1 MSNEKFI
8 ENLNK
13 YNELLKSNYKSPK
26 WTVFANAVIY
36 LLFCL
41 FLIKATF
48 FLKSPAIAF
57 LSLILFSI
65 VTVYGIVKKCD
76 TNLPSFL
83 DSKFD
88 LKCIF
93 KNKILK
99 DNFTGEIG
107 DIFDLNCKITKQ
119 IIAKNHGWIENALLK
134 NKSLS
139 GNEVLFLFTKIR
151 EKKKEDLIN
160 EQNQLEKN
168 RREEEKSALIK
179 ADTKVGQSLNQINK
193 IVSEYSGELKNEQ

>member
-1 MSNEKFI
+1 MSNEKI
-8 ENLNK
+8 IGNLNK

-26 WTVFANAVIY
+26 WTVFANAVIF

-41 FLIKATF
+41 FLIKATL
-48 FLKSPAIAF
+48 FLKSGPIAF
-57 LSLILFSI
+57 LSLVSFII
-65 VTVYGIVKKCD
+65 VGVYGVHKKLD
-76 TNLPSFL
+76 THLPSFL

-168 RREEEKSALIK
+168 RKEEEKSALIK
-179 ADTKVGQSLNQINK
+179 ADTKVGKSLNQINK

>member
-1 MSNEKFI
+1 MSNEKI
-8 ENLNK
+8 IGNLNK

-26 WTVFANAVIY
+26 WTVFANAVIF

-41 FLIKATF
+41 FLIKATLF
-48 FLKSPAIAF
+48 FKSGPIAF
-57 LSLILFSI
+57 LSLVSFLI
-65 VTVYGIVKKCD
+65 VGVYGIHKKLD
-76 TNLPSFL
+76 THFPSFL

-88 LKCIF
+88 LKCIL

-99 DNFTGEIG
+99 DNYTGEIG

-119 IIAKNHGWIENALLK
+119 VIAKNHGWIENALLK

-139 GNEVLFLFTKIR
+139 GNEVLFLFKKIR
-151 EKKKEDLIN
+151 EKKTEDLIN

-168 RREEEKSALIK
+168 RKEEEKSALIK

-193 IVSEYSGELKNEQ
+193 IVSEYSGELKNE

>member
-1 MSNEKFI
+1 MSNEKI
-8 ENLNK
+8 IGNLNK
-13 YNELLKSNYKSPK
+13 YNELFKSNYKSPK
-26 WTVFANAVIY
+26 WTVFANAVIF

-41 FLIKATF
+41 FLIKATL
-48 FLKSPAIAF
+48 FLKSGPIAF
-57 LSLILFSI
+57 LSLVSFII
-65 VTVYGIVKKCD
+65 VGVYGVHKKLD
-76 TNLPSFL
+76 THLPSFL

-179 ADTKVGQSLNQINK
+179 ADTKVGKSLNQINK
-193 IVSEYSGELKNEQ
+193 IVSEYSGDLKNEQ

>member
-1 MSNEKFI
+1 MSNEKI
-8 ENLNK
+8 IGNLNK
-13 YNELLKSNYKSPK
+13 YNELFKSNYKSPK
-26 WTVFANAVIY
+26 WTVFANAVIF

-41 FLIKATF
+41 FLIKATL
-48 FLKSPAIAF
+48 FLKSGPIAF
-57 LSLILFSI
+57 LSLVSFII
-65 VTVYGIVKKCD
+65 VGVYGVHKKLD
-76 TNLPSFL
+76 THLPSFL

-168 RREEEKSALIK
+168 RKEEEKSALIK

-193 IVSEYSGELKNEQ
+193 IVSEYSGDLKNEQ

>member
-1 MSNEKFI
+1 MSNEKI
-8 ENLNK
+8 IGNLNK

-26 WTVFANAVIY
+26 WTVFANAVIF

-41 FLIKATF
+41 FLIKATLF
-48 FLKSPAIAF
+48 FKSGPIAF
-57 LSLILFSI
+57 LSLVSFLI
-65 VTVYGIVKKCD
+65 VGVYGIHKKLD
-76 TNLPSFL
+76 THFPSFL

-88 LKCIF
+88 LKCIL

-99 DNFTGEIG
+99 DNYTGEIG

-119 IIAKNHGWIENALLK
+119 VIAKNHGWIENALLK

-151 EKKKEDLIN
+151 EKKTEDLIN

-168 RREEEKSALIK
+168 RKEEEKSALIK

-193 IVSEYSGELKNEQ
+193 IVSEYTRELKNE